1 MVFDHKDYRIFLK
14 TTLSEKAESHQGYSL
29 RGFSQKIGVSNSYLS
44 EVLSSKKSLSV
55 ELAFKIAV
63 KLDLTE
69 VETQYLC
76 LLVQLEQEKDPS
88 FREEFSRRLN
98 SLNPNRK
105 SHDLSVDVFKVISDW
120 YHYAILELTYLSGF
134 KLDATSAARKLG
146 ISKVEAEVA
155 IDRLERL
162 ELLEKNKNGRYQKT
176 HGYVM
181 AQSQIPNGAFKQ
193 YHRQVL
199 EKAIESLQSQTPKER
214 ISATDILPIDSKY
227 LGEVDRLSQLF
238 ASAVLKLAEKSV
250 VKDGV
255 YALSVHFFK
264 LSHEGK

>member
-1 MVFDHKDYRIFLK
+1 MRCYICSAMVFDHKDYRIFLK

-146 ISKVEAEVA
+146 ISKVEA
-155 IDRLERL
+155 D
-162 ELLEKNKNGRYQKT
+162 
-176 HGYVM
+176 GYVM